1 MRTLATSALLLLMS
15 TASADSSSSRHP
27 RQAVGSTAG
36 DDSAC
41 SLPGRAP
48 TCAPG
53 ACAGGEVRTVECD
66 APECSRRLQAAFDS
80 CCPTVRVP
88 PRPSGRAWVTNASL
102 CLRSNTVVVFEP
114 GVVVEAQ
121 QPLAVG
127 SFRRCLHA

>member
-1 MRTLATSALLLLMS
+1 MRTLTTSALLLLMS

-27 RQAVGSTAG
+27 RQAVGSTTG

-48 TCAPG
+48 ACAPG
-53 ACAGGEVRTVECD
+53 ACAGGVRTVECD
-66 APECSRRLQAAFDS
+66 APECSRQLQAAFDS

-88 PRPSGRAWVTNASL
+88 PRPGGRAWVTNASL

-121 QPLAVG
+121 QPSAVG
-127 SFRRCLHA
+127 SFRRCLRA